1 MVVHIAEQLL
11 FPMFISIVTLNAE
24 LSLRSILAFGGL
36 IGLFLG
42 PAGLHNLF
50 LGLLIQTNNIYFHF
64 SFHFSISA
72 LSCKFEFV

>member
-1 MVVHIAEQLL
+1 MVVHIAEQFL

-42 PAGLHNLF
+42 QAGLHNLF
-50 LGLLIQTNNIYFHF
+50 LGLLIQTNNVFFILFFYFC
-64 SFHFSISA
+64 SIM
-72 LSCKFEFV
+72 